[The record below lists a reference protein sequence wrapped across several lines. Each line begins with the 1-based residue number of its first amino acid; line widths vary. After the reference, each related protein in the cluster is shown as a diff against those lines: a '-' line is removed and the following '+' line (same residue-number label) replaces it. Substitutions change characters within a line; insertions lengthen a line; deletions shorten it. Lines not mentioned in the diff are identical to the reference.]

1 MLGLPAIATLKPP
14 LPNPVRRAEGELRR
28 GRIRTCLRWCYFVI
42 ALFEERSWPAH
53 SPMAADLN
61 NFKVLEHSFKLQVRV
76 SSEGAGTMNSV
87 IYLIG
92 FVVVVLAILS
102 FLGFH

>member
-1 MLGLPAIATLKPP
+1 
-14 LPNPVRRAEGELRR
+14 
-28 GRIRTCLRWCYFVI
+28 
-42 ALFEERSWPAH
+42 
-53 SPMAADLN
+53 MAANLN